1 MSLNLR
7 AKKRFEAEILHK
19 IVFSSV
25 VRRFNRFFSR
35 QTHHITSRMP
45 WEVNEEIDHAI
56 F

>member
-25 VRRFNRFFSR
+25 VGDLTAFLAGKP
-35 QTHHITSRMP
+35 IT
-45 WEVNEEIDHAI
+45 
-56 F
+56 